1 MDQKPIIKKRRRA
14 ECGSSTPITA
24 GANTGG
30 MMIIKVIIDK
40 EKCIGCTLCV
50 QACPEVFKMEGDKA
64 VVNAN
69 PPPREAEDSCRDAAQ
84 QCPVEAIT
92 IQ

>member
-1 MDQKPIIKKRRRA
+1 
-14 ECGSSTPITA
+14 
-24 GANTGG
+24 
-30 MMIIKVIIDK
+30 MIIRVIIDK

-50 QACPEVFKMEGDKA
+50 QACPEAFKMEGDKA
-64 VVNAN
+64 VVHMN
-69 PPPREAEDSCRDAAQ
+69 PVPQEAEDACRDAVQ